1 MYVNNKF
8 PPTTT
13 QYDDNDKK
21 GNRTPT
27 TPQSLPPQTPPPQS
41 PPCATTT
48 NGDDNDQAWA
58 IHAEQQQPASKN
70 QGSKCPSGCKNCYPD
85 LPSPE
90 PEPESK
96 STDESDHE
104 WEAVT
109 DSGTFENSQ
118 NSEEG
123 PKEES

>member
-8 PPTTT
+8 PPPTP

-48 NGDDNDQAWA
+48 NGDDNDQVWVSYAKQA
-58 IHAEQQQPASKN
+58 ASKN
-70 QGSKCPSGCKNCYPD
+70 QRSKCSLECKDCHPN

-96 STDESDHE
+96 PTDESDNE
-104 WEAVT
+104 WQAVT
-109 DSGTFENSQ
+109 DSGTLENSQ